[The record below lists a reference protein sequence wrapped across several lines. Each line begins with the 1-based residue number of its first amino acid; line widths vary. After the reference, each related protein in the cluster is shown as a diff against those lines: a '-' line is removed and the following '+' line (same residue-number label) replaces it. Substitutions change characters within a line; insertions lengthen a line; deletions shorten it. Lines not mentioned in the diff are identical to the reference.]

1 MGRAKTSGSG
11 VNSEVLNP
19 ADINIWKLLRNHTLH
34 LLSGHFA
41 SAFPFWPTIW
51 IMVILCTETWSE
63 ELSFDYFKK
72 LEKTILEK
80 DSGLHSQFFKY
91 WHIRTPYVPVPAQTA
106 ILWLYNKLLLPRGH
120 FLLITFFDSHG
131 TNNFHS
137 QSVEENLV
145 VHNGLEQN
153 SSMFQ
158 VKLKSLRSANN
169 SLRRIRQGEAAEVK
183 VNYLLLTTY
192 SKIENSFCC

>member
-1 MGRAKTSGSG
+1 MDCIPRFFNT
-11 VNSEVLNP
+11 
-19 ADINIWKLLRNHTLH
+19 DIYAHLMFLYLLRLPFCDCITSYYCPEDTSYSS
-34 LLSGHFA
+34 LS
-41 SAFPFWPTIW
+41 
-51 IMVILCTETWSE
+51 
-63 ELSFDYFKK
+63 
-72 LEKTILEK
+72 
-80 DSGLHSQFFKY
+80 
-91 WHIRTPYVPVPAQTA
+91 
-106 ILWLYNKLLLPRGH
+106 
-120 FLLITFFDSHG
+120 FDSHG